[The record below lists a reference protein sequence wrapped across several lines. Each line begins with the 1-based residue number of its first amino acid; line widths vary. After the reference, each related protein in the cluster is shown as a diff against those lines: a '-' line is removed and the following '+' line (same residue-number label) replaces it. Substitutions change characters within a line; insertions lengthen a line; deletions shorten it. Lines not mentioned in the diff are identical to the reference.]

1 MYHSSGKWSKP
12 EENRPGIEDEESK
25 VGSKKS
31 GHQPNHVICRET
43 SYLNR
48 YLPRVR

>member
-25 VGSKKS
+25 VGSMKS
-31 GHQPNHVICRET
+31 WHQPNHVIWREI
-43 SYLNR
+43 SHLNR
-48 YLPRVR
+48 YLPQVR